1 MAKKSHKSG
10 LLDPINISRNYLYTS
25 RKRSEIW
32 LRSPAA
38 EKKNCLDSNFTY
50 LRYLRCAGSKQ
61 TSGEVA
67 LLPETARGGR
77 PPPGTLPG
85 LSRGEGGSRTEPW
98 PWPKYGDCW
107 TRTVVELVEEADY
120 PTTPVHHSREP
131 AAITTL
137 WSICIDMS
145 PY

>member
-1 MAKKSHKSG
+1 MG
-10 LLDPINISRNYLYTS
+10 
-25 RKRSEIW
+25 
-32 LRSPAA
+32 
-38 EKKNCLDSNFTY
+38 SNFTN
-50 LRYLRCAGSKQ
+50 LPYLRCAGSKQ

-145 PY
+145 PYQTIEPV